1 MIYLPYKFTQPIAGD
16 RMAKAHIETPDGV
29 VVKLEGTPEEIS
41 TVLKDIKVKGKDAP
55 AKKAKAGGK
64 RTGRVTFPS
73 LAEDLREDGFF
84 KKPKSLGEIKSK
96 LADLGHNY
104 PLTGLSGP
112 MRTEVKN
119 RRLRRFKEKG
129 KYVYA
134 E

>member
-1 MIYLPYKFTQPIAGD
+1 
-16 RMAKAHIETPDGV
+16 MAKAHIETPEGV

-41 TVLKDIKVKGKDAP
+41 AVLKDIKVKGKGAP
-55 AKKAKAGGK
+55 AKKAKATGK
-64 RTGRVTFPS
+64 RAGKVTFPS
-73 LAEDLREDGFF
+73 LAEDLREEGFF
-84 KKPKSLGEIKSK
+84 KKPKSLVEIKSK

-119 RRLRRFKEKG
+119 RRLRRFKEKK

-134 E
+134 Q